1 MHEILSISR
10 GYEVIFQ
17 HGINDIIHP
26 VGLDIIKFRLMS
38 DLPSSE
44 DLISGIEYYKNID
57 EELNLKFIVGTLLPI
72 YNWRIYAPFREDLK
86 KN

>member
-1 MHEILSISR
+1 
-10 GYEVIFQ
+10 
-17 HGINDIIHP
+17 
-26 VGLDIIKFRLMS
+26 MS

-57 EELNLKFIVGTLLPI
+57 EELNLKFIVGTLLLI